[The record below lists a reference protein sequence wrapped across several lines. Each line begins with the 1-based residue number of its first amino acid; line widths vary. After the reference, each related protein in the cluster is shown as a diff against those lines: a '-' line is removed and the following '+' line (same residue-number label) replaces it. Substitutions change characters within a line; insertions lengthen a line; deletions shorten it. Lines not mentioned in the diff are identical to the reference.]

1 MTQNEIIENAI
12 YGVMLTSGQ
21 AVRIVEVESRRESV
35 RLCQEKYRL

>member
-21 AVRIVEVESRRESV
+21 TVRCFRARELAEGGLSHA
-35 RLCQEKYRL
+35 